1 MDLFVAQLLN
11 GLVYGVLLFLMAAGL
26 SLIFGLMNVVSLA
39 HGSFFML
46 GAFFGLT
53 IFKATGSFWLALILA
68 PIPVI
73 GLGVLMELLF
83 LRPLYRRGHM
93 DQVLLT
99 FGFTFVFLD
108 LVQTVWGRM
117 VLRLPAPQALQG
129 IVHIGAGVFSA
140 YRLFLI
146 GFGFA
151 IALLLWLFLERSRIG
166 AVVRA
171 GVDNAVMAAG
181 LGANVPA
188 LFTGIFG
195 FGVALAAL
203 GGIAAAPVLG
213 LYPGMDSEI
222 LIPAFIVIVIGG
234 MGSLRGAFVG
244 SLLIGIADTFGKA
257 YFQSIALFLIYLA
270 MTAVLL
276 IRPQGLFGIKYSD
289 VAIAP
294 AVSTTS
300 RPATTQTRAVE
311 LVVLLALA
319 MLPFLMSDYP
329 RALVS
334 EIFIFAIFAMSLDLL
349 LGFTGLMS
357 LGHAAFFGLGAYAV
371 AILGVQFGLNAWL
384 GVAAGIVIAGAG
396 AASIGFFCV
405 RTGGIP
411 FLMLTLA
418 FSQLIF
424 SVALKWRDVTG
435 GSDGMAIA
443 EQPSFFGFSLSK
455 SLVMYFMALSFFVLT
470 YWGLRRL
477 LNSPLGHAFVGIRE
491 NEQRMLAIGYPT
503 RAYKLISFT
512 IAGAVAGLA
521 GGLYAVF
528 NGFISSDAVYWTASG
543 DILIMTMLGG
553 AGTLIGPALGTAVFL
568 LMKNVAS
575 SYSEHWLSIVGV
587 TFICCVMFFPGGLWG
602 TLQKIEWRRALK

>member
-46 GAFFGLT
+46 GAFAGLA
-53 IFKATGSFWLALILA
+53 IFNAAGSFWLALVLA
-68 PIPVI
+68 PLPVI
-73 GLGVLMELLF
+73 VLGVLMERVF
-83 LRPLYRRGHM
+83 LRPLYKRGHM

-129 IVHIGAGVFSA
+129 VVHIGAGVFSA

-151 IALLLWLFLERSRIG
+151 IALLLWLLLEKSRIG
-166 AVVRA
+166 AMVRA
-171 GVDNAVMAAG
+171 GVDNAMMASG
-181 LGANVPA
+181 LGANIPA

-234 MGSLRGAFVG
+234 MGSLRGAFAG
-244 SLLIGIADTFGKA
+244 SLLIGITDTFGKA
-257 YFQSIALFLIYLA
+257 YFPSMALFLIYLT

-276 IRPQGLFGIKYSD
+276 VRPQGLFGIKYSD
-289 VAIAP
+289 IAIAP
-294 AVSTTS
+294 AVTTTS
-300 RPATTQTRAVE
+300 RPATMQTRVAE
-311 LVVLLALA
+311 LLVLAALIV
-319 MLPFLMSDYP
+319 LPFLMGDYP
-329 RALVS
+329 RALVA
-334 EIFIFAIFAMSLDLL
+334 EIFIFAIFAMSLDLI

-371 AILGVQFGLNAWL
+371 AILGAQFGLNAWL
-384 GVAAGIVIAGAG
+384 GLAAGVVIAAAG
-396 AASIGFFCV
+396 AALIGFFCV

-418 FSQLIF
+418 FSQLVF

-435 GSDGMAIA
+435 GSDGLAIA
-443 EQPSFFGFSLSK
+443 ERPSFLGFDLSSSLA
-455 SLVMYFMALSFFVLT
+455 MYMMALAFFVLV

-477 LNSPLGHAFVGIRE
+477 LNAPLGHAFIGVRE
-491 NEQRMLAIGYPT
+491 NEPRMMAIGYPT
-503 RAYKLISFT
+503 RAYKLIAFT
-512 IAGAVAGLA
+512 IAGAVAGVA
-521 GGLYAVF
+521 GGLYAIF

-553 AGTLIGPALGTAVFL
+553 AGTLIGPAIGTAIFL

-575 SYSEHWLSIVGV
+575 SYSEHWLSIIGV

-602 TLQKIEWRRALK
+602 SLQQMRWRRALK